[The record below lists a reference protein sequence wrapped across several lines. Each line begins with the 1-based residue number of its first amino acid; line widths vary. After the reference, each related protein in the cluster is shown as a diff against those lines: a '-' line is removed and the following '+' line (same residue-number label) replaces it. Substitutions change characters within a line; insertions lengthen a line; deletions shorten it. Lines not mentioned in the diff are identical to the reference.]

1 MPESACRSWQSG
13 RRRAPS
19 RSAAGRHSPI
29 SARPSPSGSESG
41 SAVAGRRSFRTW
53 SHDRMAIDPRPGDT
67 PADDRVL
74 VVLRER
80 AFAAMERAYA
90 PYSNFRVGAALLASD
105 GSISEGC
112 NVENAAYPA
121 GICAERGA
129 VSAAVARGNR
139 SFETIMIATEADQPT
154 PPCGMCRQVLEEFSP
169 HLIVVSATRDGREA
183 RWTLDELLPKAFTPH
198 SLDRR

>member
-1 MPESACRSWQSG
+1 MANDQ
-13 RRRAPS
+13 RAEP
-19 RSAAGRHSPI
+19 A
-29 SARPSPSGSESG
+29 
-41 SAVAGRRSFRTW
+41 
-53 SHDRMAIDPRPGDT
+53 T

-90 PYSNFRVGAALLASD
+90 PYSNFRVGAALLSSD
-105 GSISEGC
+105 GSITEGC

-121 GICAERGA
+121 GICAERSA

-139 SFETIMIATEADQPT
+139 AFETLLIATEAEEPT

-169 HLIVVSATRDGREA
+169 RLTVVSATRDGREA
-183 RWTLDELLPKAFTPH
+183 RWSLEELLPKAFTPH